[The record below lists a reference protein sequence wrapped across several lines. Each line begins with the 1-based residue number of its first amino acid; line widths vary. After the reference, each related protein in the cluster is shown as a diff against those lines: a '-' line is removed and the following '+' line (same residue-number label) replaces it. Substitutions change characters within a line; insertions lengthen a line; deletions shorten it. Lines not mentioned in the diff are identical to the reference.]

1 MEDLSIR
8 IIVLSLLSLFFYL
21 GTKRTHS
28 NFSLPITFSIL
39 AGFILRI
46 LFIDFP
52 YDYHHDERWKVQA
65 VSRMIESGSLN
76 PKYFLHPSLLLYL
89 TYFSNF
95 LVGDIQLSGRLVSA
109 AAGTLTIPVLY
120 FGSRR
125 IVGNSVAQVAAFLF
139 AVSPIA
145 ITCSRYL
152 KEDSL
157 LTLFTTAT
165 FFLVIRS
172 SRLSAITAGL
182 AFGTKYTGL
191 LCIALLAFT
200 RQPIFIKLFSFIA
213 AIIVFIFTTPYS
225 ILDFPSF
232 YDGLMYEKR
241 HAIIGNT
248 VPISIYSQLG
258 LFHFFRG
265 ILPSYLFF
273 GALLLPLGFGVL
285 KQHWKWIILGL
296 LFFYLPAEIV
306 QSKIEPQPERY
317 ILPAIP
323 ILSILAAGG
332 VLSFRFKHIFLALLS
347 IPGILGTMEL
357 ASDSRVR
364 MLKFMEANIPKE
376 TKILIDNRFN
386 SPELPGFTNVKYMS
400 VRPLVRGF
408 REEFHP
414 ENLRKN
420 GFEYALVSNFTYR
433 CLLFCKEAPELARN
447 GVIRLFRRLPLI
459 HQESAKYVSFGFHSP
474 TVSLLK
480 VTPEDELQSSYKFGL
495 NPFWIIPEPFD
506 RLSFLESKE

>member
-1 MEDLSIR
+1 MEKERLAVFLIL
-8 IIVLSLLSLFFYL
+8 VLCFFV
-21 GTKRTHS
+21 GTKRS
-28 NFSLPITFSIL
+28 RSEFYLPVVFSVFLGL
-39 AGFILRI
+39 ILRV

-52 YDYHHDERWKVQA
+52 YNYHHDERWKVEA
-65 VSRMIESGSLN
+65 VSRMIETGSLN

-89 TYFSNF
+89 TYFMNF
-95 LVGDIQLSGRLVSA
+95 FVNDIQLAGRLVSA
-109 AAGTLTIPVLY
+109 IAGTLTIPVLY
-120 FGSRR
+120 HGSTKF
-125 IVGNSVAQVAAFLF
+125 VGKSTASVAAFLF
-139 AVSPIA
+139 AVNPLA

-157 LTLFTTAT
+157 LVLFTTAC
-165 FFLVIRS
+165 FFLVLHSKKLS
-172 SRLSAITAGL
+172 SIFAGL
-182 AFGTKYTGL
+182 ALGTKYTGALCFGL
-191 LCIALLAFT
+191 LFFSKQKFSKILAMC
-200 RQPIFIKLFSFIA
+200 
-213 AIIVFIFTTPYS
+213 VFGVVVFVITTPFS
-225 ILDFPSF
+225 ILDFNTF
-232 YDGLMYEKR
+232 FDGLMYEKR

-248 VPISIYSQLG
+248 VPISIFSQLG

-265 ILPSYLFF
+265 ILPSYLFIGVLF
-273 GALLLPLGFGVL
+273 IPIGFGVL
-285 KQHWKWIILGL
+285 KNHWRWITLGL
-296 LFFYLPAEIV
+296 IFFYLPAEVV

-332 VLSFRFKHIFLALLS
+332 ILSFRFKPIFLVFLS
-347 IPGILGTMEL
+347 IPGILGSFEL

-364 MLKFMEANIPKE
+364 MSQFIESNIPKE

-386 SPELPGFTNVKYMS
+386 SPELKGFQNVKYMS

-414 ENLRKN
+414 ESLRKN
-420 GFEYALVSNFTYR
+420 GYEYALVSNFTYR

-447 GVIRLFRRLPLI
+447 GVIRLFRRLPLV
-459 HQESAKYVSFGFHSP
+459 HQEGPRFISFGFHSP

-480 VTPEDELQSSYKFGL
+480 VTPNDELQSSYKFGL